1 MREEVGDIHVSVTE
15 NDERITK
22 VGRFIRKFRID
33 EFPQLFNVLAGDMS
47 LVGPRPEM
55 VENVKA
61 YSRDLP
67 EFLYRQRMKAG
78 ITGLAQV
85 YGRYNTSPKD
95 KLMYDLMYIEQANIW
110 LDIKLILRTVLVLFT
125 PEESTQAFKK

>member
-1 MREEVGDIHVSVTE
+1 
-15 NDERITK
+15 
-22 VGRFIRKFRID
+22 
-33 EFPQLFNVLAGDMS
+33 MS

-61 YSRDLP
+61 YSRELP
-67 EFLYRQRMKAG
+67 EFTYRQRMKAG
-78 ITGLAQV
+78 LTGLAQV

-110 LDIKLILRTVLVLFT
+110 LDFKLLVLFT
-125 PEESTQAFKK
+125 PEESTRGFQKNK